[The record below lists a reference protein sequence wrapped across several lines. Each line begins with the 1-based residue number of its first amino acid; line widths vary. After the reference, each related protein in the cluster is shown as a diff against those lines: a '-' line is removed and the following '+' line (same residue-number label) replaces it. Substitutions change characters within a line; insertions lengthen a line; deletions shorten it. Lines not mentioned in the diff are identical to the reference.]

1 MTIILTVI
9 AIIGLITVVPTMAI
23 FMAYEICPMDKMP
36 NWLNNAYHFI
46 ADRL

>member
-9 AIIGLITVVPTMAI
+9 ATIALITLVPTMII
-23 FMAYEICPMDKMP
+23 FAAYEICPMDKMP
-36 NWLNNAYHFI
+36 NWLNDAYHFI